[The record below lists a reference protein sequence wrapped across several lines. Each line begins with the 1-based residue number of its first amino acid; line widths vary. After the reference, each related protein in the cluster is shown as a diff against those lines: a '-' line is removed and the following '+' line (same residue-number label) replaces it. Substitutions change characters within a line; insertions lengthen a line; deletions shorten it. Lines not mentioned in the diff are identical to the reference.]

1 MNRDVFS
8 SKGDI
13 NMSRGGFKAFCV
25 DVNGIVGGGSITD
38 VEGVLSQITDGIVGT
53 LQGWSFDSTKTA
65 SKNDFV
71 NVGTSGRAQF
81 LTHTGGAKLLVAMC
95 ISGGT
100 TGSFAFNSCFNPE
113 MGPTSNDGVISGG
126 LCMSMIPPGKGD
138 YDISKITDSDFM
150 PNTALRLVGFGI
162 SYSSSYYP
170 MCFVERSDMDDKM
183 FRYMIV
189 VRNDVIMAVGRRLD
203 ITDKCVFYAI
213 GNFINCAQDSD
224 INSFAT
230 FSPYPSYDSSSEGD
244 DNLYSFSNSQN
255 SDYAM
260 TESSYGNC
268 QIYARD
274 GGLLSAKTTYMGA
287 ETTTARDATALVQ
300 RHVGLEQSYGSNSR
314 RFVSFSVGMV
324 PTSGDKSCGVVPYDC
339 YKGIINP
346 EVMCQIYHSGSGGDL
361 SKSAL
366 LDNGN
371 FIHLCN
377 GVIIGWDS
385 SNIVDFWI

>member
-1 MNRDVFS
+1 
-8 SKGDI
+8 
-13 NMSRGGFKAFCV
+13 MSRGGFKAFCV
-25 DVNGIVGGGSITD
+25 DVNGVVGGGSITD

-53 LQGWSFDSTKTA
+53 SQGWSFDSTKTA

-100 TGSFAFNSCFNPE
+100 TGSFAWNSCFNPE
-113 MGPTSNDGVISGG
+113 VGPTSNDGIMSGG
-126 LCMSMIPPGKGD
+126 LCMSMIPPEKGD
-138 YDISKITDSDFM
+138 YDVSKITDSDFM
-150 PNTALRLVGFGI
+150 PNTALRLVGFGM
-162 SYSSSYYP
+162 SYDSVYYP
-170 MCFVERSDMDDKM
+170 KCFVERSDMDGKV

-224 INSFAT
+224 TNSFAT
-230 FSPYPSYDSSSEGD
+230 FSPYPRYTSVSEGD
-244 DNLYSFSNSQN
+244 DGLCSFINSQN
-255 SDYAM
+255 SSYTINSD
-260 TESSYGNC
+260 SYGNC

-287 ETTTARDATALVQ
+287 ETTARNAQALVQ
-300 RHVGLEQSYGSNSR
+300 RHIGLEQSFGSNSR

-324 PTSGDKSCGVVPYDC
+324 PTSNDKSCGVVPYDG

-346 EVMCQIYHSGSGGDL
+346 EVMCQIYHLGDSSDL
-361 SKSAL
+361 SKSAI

-385 SNIVDFWI
+385 SNDVDFWD